1 MVHRWKWCCLVRW
14 RHESPRSMSCQHLWV
29 HSPAPCRAP
38 CPALPHRLRRS
49 VPRHS
54 VGAGCGVAGSLLA
67 GGRVVVDGALHK
79 RVRFGGRDWWPRSW
93 SSCWP
98 SSLLMAWASLVF
110 EVVGVPAGRG
120 LGGHVSCPRPLP
132 GVTRPASPEC
142 PSPLYWGWLLG
153 GWCVA
158 CVWSWLLLM
167 SWVIRV
173 FEVVGVVAG
182 RGVGCPGG
190 RGRCW
195 WCGLRWCSTLW
206 AWLLAEDWVVVRV
219 VAGRCRCRWG

>member
-1 MVHRWKWCCLVRW
+1 VRW

-29 HSPAPCRAP
+29 HSPALCRAP
-38 CPALPHRLRRS
+38 CLALSFRLRRS
-49 VPRHS
+49 VLRHS
-54 VGAGCGVAGSLLA
+54 LGAGCWAVSGWSLRCL
-67 GGRVVVDGALHK
+67 RVSVVVVDDVFHK
-79 RVRFGGRDWWPRSW
+79 SVRFGGRDCWPRSR
-93 SSCWP
+93 SSRWP
-98 SSLLMAWASLVF
+98 SSVLMAWASLVF

-142 PSPLYWGWLLG
+142 LSSLYWGWLLG

-182 RGVGCPGG
+182 RGVGCP
-190 RGRCW
+190 
-195 WCGLRWCSTLW
+195 
-206 AWLLAEDWVVVRV
+206 
-219 VAGRCRCRWG
+219 